1 MKLHNLLRRLELTA
15 TVINKTSKEKFS
27 RIDNDPLGAKE
38 HACELFLERARES
51 IEKIEFVTEKKTWQ
65 SLQNRD

>member
-38 HACELFLERARES
+38 HACELFLERAKS
-51 IEKIEFVTEKKTWQ
+51 FEKIEFVTEKKTWQ
-65 SLQNRD
+65 SLQKRD